1 MNSATFESL
10 YSAFSRPKGAAHL
23 GGHPARAYDS
33 GRCRRRQWLWAA
45 LKSTFSGAAM
55 LLAMYLLGLVHGLRP
70 LAVMPVVLLIGLAFA
85 GLGLIWRPP
94 WPRG

>member
-1 MNSATFESL
+1 
-10 YSAFSRPKGAAHL
+10 
-23 GGHPARAYDS
+23 
-33 GRCRRRQWLWAA
+33 
-45 LKSTFSGAAM
+45 M